1 MNYTHPIRNLDD
13 IQKLKLKLMEYNYMY
28 YFLFVLGINSNLRIS
43 DLLRLRVKDVRNV
56 SHIEIKEKKTGKQ
69 KMFKIS
75 PELELEINKYT
86 HAMNADSY
94 LFPSPHKGK
103 KGSITRDTAF
113 KVLNKAAKA
122 IGMTQSVSPHSLR
135 KSFAFHLYLKT
146 KDVVLVMKLLNH
158 SSPSVTL
165 RYIGIEQEQLDDVT
179 VNFSL

>member
-1 MNYTHPIRNLDD
+1 MNYTHPIRDLDD
-13 IQKLKLKLMEYNYMY
+13 IRKLKLKLMEYNYMY
-28 YFLFVLGINSNLRIS
+28 YFLFVMGINTNLRIS
-43 DLLRLRVKDVRNV
+43 DLLRLCVKDVRDV
-56 SHIEIKEKKTGKQ
+56 SHIELNEKKTGKR
-69 KMFKIS
+69 KRFKIS
-75 PELELEINKYT
+75 PELELEITKYT
-86 HAMNADSY
+86 HSMPADSF

-103 KGSITRDTAF
+103 NTSITRDTAF

-122 IGMTQSVSPHSLR
+122 IGLEQSVSPHSLR
-135 KSFAFHLYLKT
+135 KSFAFHLYQKT